1 MTALL
6 ALLGGQEHT
15 PGCED
20 IDRRLLEE
28 TGRST
33 PQVTVML
40 AATSPRRR
48 AYKMQE
54 ALTYWGGMGVP
65 VCFAMNGGP
74 DELERSLVALEDPD
88 LVVMTGGHPWLLH
101 ARLEGSR
108 VLARIREL
116 AAQGVPLSGSSAG
129 AIAMCEWRQYFRP
142 PNPLKLVRA
151 FGLVPGTAAAPHFNL
166 YGLDRWVARISRQ
179 HPHLEILGLDDRT
192 AVIGKGTDFSVY
204 GSGAVTVVQGGR
216 LRRFSRG
223 ASLQLGAAAS

>member
-15 PGCED
+15 AGCEA

-28 TGRST
+28 SGRAD
-33 PQVTVML
+33 PRVAVVL

-48 AYKMQE
+48 AFKTAE
-54 ALTYWGGMGVP
+54 ARSYWGGMGIP
-65 VCFAMNGGP
+65 VSFAMAGGP
-74 DELERSLVALEDPD
+74 DELARSLEALEDPD

-116 AAQGVPLSGSSAG
+116 AEQGVPLSGSSAG

-151 FGLVPGTAAAPHFNL
+151 FGLVPGTAAAPHFDR
-166 YGLDRWVARISRQ
+166 YGLDRVARAISRRYPQ
-179 HPHLEILGLDDRT
+179 LEILGLDDRT
-192 AVIGKGTDFSVY
+192 AVIGRGSEFEVY
-204 GSGAVTVVQGGR
+204 GRGAVTVVQGGQV
-216 LRRFSRG
+216 RRFPTG
-223 ASLQLGAAAS
+223 TSLRLGAATA